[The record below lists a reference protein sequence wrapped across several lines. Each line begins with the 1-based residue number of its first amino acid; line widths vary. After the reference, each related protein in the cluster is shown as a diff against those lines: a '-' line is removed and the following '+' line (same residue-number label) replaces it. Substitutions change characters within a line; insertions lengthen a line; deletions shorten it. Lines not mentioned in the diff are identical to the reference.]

1 MTHILETLARL
12 RRPRLL
18 VSAARCGQAD
28 YRRSLDL
35 PRILRMPQAP
45 APARAAAILL
55 EMEEMLDDARRTQDA
70 GYNAGRHVEVLI
82 ALLAEARLASEDK
95 PRPVPETERAPAGE
109 TEPSPRPAQP
119 KASDID
125 ALRLAT

>member
-1 MTHILETLARL
+1 MQDVLSRLAAL

-35 PRILRMPQAP
+35 PRILRLPQAP
-45 APARAAAILL
+45 GPAAAAAILL
-55 EMEEMLDDARRTQDA
+55 EIEEMLDDARRTQEA

-82 ALLAEARLASEDK
+82 ALLAEARLASEDM
-95 PRPVPETERAPAGE
+95 PRMVPETGGAPARDAG
-109 TEPSPRPAQP
+109 PSARPAQP